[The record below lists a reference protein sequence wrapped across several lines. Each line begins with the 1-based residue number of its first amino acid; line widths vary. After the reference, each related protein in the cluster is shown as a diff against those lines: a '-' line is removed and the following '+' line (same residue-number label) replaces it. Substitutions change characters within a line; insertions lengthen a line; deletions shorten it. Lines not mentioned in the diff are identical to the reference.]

1 MSHPPKE
8 HTPQVVREFH
18 LRFSAFERK
27 WKIQEA
33 PEWDGTN
40 DDHFVKVIEY
50 SAYLSLQQE
59 LERMTDMWTVAEA
72 LKEQAEK
79 NEIYV
84 SSKVDELEK
93 QLAKSKIYQ
102 DKIAEHN
109 IDLHAKI
116 NGLEF
121 ELDCKMKTAQAEPR
135 EFYIQKTLVTVG
147 AKVEAMYKVYLQM
160 PDNAAS
166 NEYNHGDI
174 YFHVIEISAVEALK
188 SQNSILKQ
196 QIAELNEDI
205 RQDYIDSA
213 TRERELVKKLD
224 DMSQVG
230 LKNLELESQLK
241 LAVKGLEF
249 ECGNICAEQNP
260 CNAKETLKKLR
271 GEG

>member
-1 MSHPPKE
+1 
-8 HTPQVVREFH
+8 
-18 LRFSAFERK
+18 
-27 WKIQEA
+27 
-33 PEWDGTN
+33 
-40 DDHFVKVIEY
+40 
-50 SAYLSLQQE
+50 
-59 LERMTDMWTVAEA
+59 
-72 LKEQAEK
+72 
-79 NEIYV
+79 
-84 SSKVDELEK
+84 
-93 QLAKSKIYQ
+93 
-102 DKIAEHN
+102 
-109 IDLHAKI
+109 
-116 NGLEF
+116 
-121 ELDCKMKTAQAEPR
+121 MKTAQAEPR

-160 PDNAAS
+160 PDDAAS

-196 QIAELNEDI
+196 QIEELNEDI

-224 DMSQVG
+224 DMSQNCISLFLHEQRMSQVG

-249 ECGNICAEQNP
+249 ECGNRCAEQNP